1 MNEPSA
7 SWQLHALIM
16 GLAPL
21 LIASASCG
29 PKKSPDPM
37 QEFIART
44 DRQPPEG
51 QPANWPEVKRLM
63 ARRAP
68 TVGETAPDFT
78 LTTRDGRTTITRSKF
93 HPDRPLVL
101 IFGSFT

>member
-1 MNEPSA
+1 M
-7 SWQLHALIM
+7 
-16 GLAPL
+16 

-29 PKKSPDPM
+29 PVKSQDPM

-44 DRQPPEG
+44 DRQPPEE

-68 TVGETAPDFT
+68 AIGETAPDFT

-93 HPDRPLVL
+93 YPDRPLVL